1 MARVLV
7 IEDEQSL
14 QTVLDYNLR
23 QAGHEVLSARRGE
36 DGAKIAREE
45 HPDIVLLDLMLP
57 DLAGTEVCKALKRD
71 AATRDI
77 PVVIVTAKGDEVDR
91 IVGFELGAADYVVKP
106 FSVRELMLR
115 VQAILRRSRV
125 AAATETTALEF
136 GVLRID
142 PEAHRTWIEG
152 KEIELTLL
160 EFRLLL
166 ALYENRERVQTR
178 GSLLDGVWG
187 MDVSMTTRTV
197 DTHVKRLRDKLG
209 PAGRY
214 VETVRGIGYRF
225 AASPAA
231 ACGGDDE

>member
-7 IEDEQSL
+7 IEDEPSL
-14 QTVLDYNLR
+14 QKVLDYNLR
-23 QAGHEVLSARRGE
+23 QAGHDVLLARRADEGT
-36 DGAKIAREE
+36 KLARDEQ
-45 HPDIVLLDLMLP
+45 PDIVLLDIMLP
-57 DLAGTEVCKALKRD
+57 DLSGTEVCKALKKD

-106 FSVRELMLR
+106 FSMRELMLR
-115 VQAILRRSRV
+115 VQAILRRSH
-125 AAATETTALEF
+125 ATVIETTTLEF
-136 GVLRID
+136 GLLRVD
-142 PEAHRTWIEG
+142 PDAHRSWVDG
-152 KEIELTLL
+152 HEIELTLL

-209 PAGRY
+209 PAGDY
-214 VETVRGIGYRF
+214 IETVRGIGYRF

-231 ACGGDDE
+231 ARGDEG